1 MSTLLYESLTNTREA
16 TKPDASLNVTA
27 RKNDDTTATKPVSKL
42 LDTVAALVPVEVL
55 AAHAALFGA
64 VSQSSDPAAAGPV
77 QVIITDQKWGE
88 RFWWGLIV
96 AAVLLYAIP
105 HLVKHGWDRWD
116 FIRAA
121 IPGVAFAAWTL
132 LDKGTLFDA
141 VSDWSNL
148 TRIGVGTLFALLA
161 VIAAKALAE
170 TAEQKTPDAK
180 QAKTI
185 E

>member
-1 MSTLLYESLTNTREA
+1 MSTLLYESLTNAREA
-16 TKPDASLNVTA
+16 TKAAGSLKVTA
-27 RKNDDTTATKPVSKL
+27 PKQDDTTATKPVSKL

-64 VSQSSDPAAAGPV
+64 VSQNSDPGDSGPV
-77 QVIITDQKWGE
+77 QVTITDETWGT
-88 RFWWGLIV
+88 RFWWGLIL

-105 HLVKHGWDRWD
+105 HLAKHGWDRWD

-121 IPGVAFAAWTL
+121 IPGAAFVAWTL
-132 LDKGTLFDA
+132 LDKATLFDA

-148 TRIGVGTLFALLA
+148 TRIGVGTLLALLA
-161 VIAAKALAE
+161 VIASKALAE

-185 E
+185 D